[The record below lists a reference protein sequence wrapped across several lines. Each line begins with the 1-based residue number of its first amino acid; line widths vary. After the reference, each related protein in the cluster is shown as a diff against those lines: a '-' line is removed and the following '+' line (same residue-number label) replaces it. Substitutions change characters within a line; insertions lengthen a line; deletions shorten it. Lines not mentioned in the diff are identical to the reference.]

1 MIGIRFALYASLMLL
16 FGMPLFALY
25 ALKGEERA
33 HGQVLPFR
41 GLAIGLA
48 LLATGLSA
56 LSLVM
61 MTASMAGVPLLE
73 TDSASVSMM
82 ISETPM
88 GHAWVARMAALLLTV
103 SCAVAI
109 GGRRSSTWL
118 ALVSVGSAIALGSL
132 AWTGHGAA
140 SEGTAGTRQLIA
152 DIVHL
157 LASGAWIG
165 ALAALASILFRASA
179 AMTND
184 RLRITHRALDRFSVI
199 GTVVVALIVVSG
211 LVNSYMLVGPAHILS
226 LPSTLYGQLLM
237 AKLALFG
244 VMLGLA
250 AANRFRHTPTLDR
263 AIDRNETS
271 KAVAALRRSLIF
283 EMGAALTI
291 LGLVAWLGTLQP
303 PMAM

>member
-41 GLAIGLA
+41 GIAIGLA

-118 ALVSVGSAIALGSL
+118 ALVSIGSAIALGSL

-165 ALAALASILFRASA
+165 ALAALASILFRAYA

-184 RLRITHRALDRFSVI
+184 RLRMTHRALDRFSVI

-226 LPSTLYGQLLM
+226 LPSTLYGQLLI

>member
-33 HGQVLPFR
+33 HGQMLPFR

-118 ALVSVGSAIALGSL
+118 ALVSIGSAIALGSL

-157 LASGAWIG
+157 LAAGAWIG

>member
-118 ALVSVGSAIALGSL
+118 ALVSIGSAIALGSL

-184 RLRITHRALDRFSVI
+184 RLRMTHRALDRFSVI
-199 GTVVVALIVVSG
+199 GTVVVVLIVVSG